1 MSSLFLLTVNDRI
14 NGIPMLLLT
23 EHFLLQE
30 NTENYEHSLKQ
41 DCSTQWPDEFWALS
55 EKLFINFVLF
65 PKERRANSMMIEIKF
80 LRMEI
85 GFLIMGKLPSQY
97 S

>member
-1 MSSLFLLTVNDRI
+1 MMSSLFLLTVNDRI

-41 DCSTQWPDEFWALS
+41 DCSTQ
-55 EKLFINFVLF
+55 
-65 PKERRANSMMIEIKF
+65 
-80 LRMEI
+80 
-85 GFLIMGKLPSQY
+85 
-97 S
+97 